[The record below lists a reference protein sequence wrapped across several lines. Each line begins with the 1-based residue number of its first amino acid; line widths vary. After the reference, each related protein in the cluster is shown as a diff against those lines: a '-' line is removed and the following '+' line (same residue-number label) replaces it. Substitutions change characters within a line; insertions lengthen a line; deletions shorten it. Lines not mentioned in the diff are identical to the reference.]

1 MNLSGYQKQAYPP
14 KKTSGQCEFDRR
26 AKAGSK
32 AKIRMAPFFERRL
45 FYLISELCYKRM

>member
-1 MNLSGYQKQAYPP
+1 MNLSGYQKQACPP
-14 KKTSGQCEFDRR
+14 KKVSGRR
-26 AKAGSK
+26 AKAGNE